1 MNKIFKVVWSKS
13 KECYVVVSEVA
24 KNNGGKKKV
33 LASVLAGL
41 AMVGVAAQMGTP
53 VQAGSN
59 TNGNN
64 INVWSNQRVDT
75 PVAGG
80 PGVTNTNTQNTA
92 GDNSVTIGQ
101 QLTTGTG
108 AVAVGRL
115 STALGDRAVA

>member
-1 MNKIFKVVWSKS
+1 
-13 KECYVVVSEVA
+13 
-24 KNNGGKKKV
+24 
-33 LASVLAGL
+33 
-41 AMVGVAAQMGTP
+41 MGTP

-115 STALGDRAVA
+115 STALGDRAVAFGEEVHAKKKILLLLVIRIILILVVVLLSVKGT